1 MIIEFL
7 YLYKMFKE
15 MVSLRNNEETSRV
28 GKKWLQE
35 EDEELMREI
44 SDKKTFE
51 EIALNHK
58 RTIVGIKSRV
68 ISNILYLQYKD
79 GTKTIEDL
87 SSEYNIENDLI
98 IKYINKMEIKN
109 PNNEKVY
116 NKQDYEIK
124 TKVNIEL
131 LYDKIKS
138 LETKILTIEE
148 KLDSIITLISTQKRL
163 SITF

>member
-1 MIIEFL
+1 
-7 YLYKMFKE
+7 MFKD

-58 RTIVGIKSRV
+58 RTIGGIKSRV
-68 ISNILYLQYKD
+68 ISNILYLQYKNKS
-79 GTKTIEDL
+79 KTIDEL
-87 SSEYNIENDLI
+87 SSEYNIEIDLV
-98 IKYINKMEIKN
+98 IKYINKMEIRDSQQTNALQYIDKI
-109 PNNEKVY
+109 
-116 NKQDYEIK
+116 QDK
-124 TKVNIEL
+124 KSNDSNVNIEL

-148 KLDSIITLISTQKRL
+148 KLDSIIYLIT
-163 SITF
+163 

>member
-1 MIIEFL
+1 
-7 YLYKMFKE
+7 MFKE

-79 GTKTIEDL
+79 GTKTIEEL

-148 KLDSIITLISTQKRL
+148 KMDSIITLISTQKRL

>member
-1 MIIEFL
+1 
-7 YLYKMFKE
+7 MFK
-15 MVSLRNNEETSRV
+15 SLRNNEETSRV

-58 RTIVGIKSRV
+58 RTIGGIKSRV
-68 ISNILYLQYKD
+68 ICLILYLQYKD
-79 GTKTIEDL
+79 GTKTIEEL
-87 SSEYNIENDLI
+87 SSEYNIENDLV
-98 IKYINKMEIKN
+98 IKYIDKMEIRDSRQTNTLQYIDKMEI
-109 PNNEKVY
+109 NN
-116 NKQDYEIK
+116 NKKDYEIK

-131 LYDKIKS
+131 LYDKIIS

-148 KLDSIITLISTQKRL
+148 KLDSIITIISTQK
-163 SITF
+163 T

>member
-1 MIIEFL
+1 
-7 YLYKMFKE
+7 

-58 RTIVGIKSRV
+58 RTIGGIKSRV
-68 ISNILYLQYKD
+68 ISNILYLQYKNKS
-79 GTKTIEDL
+79 KTIDEL
-87 SSEYNIENDLI
+87 SSEYNIEIDLV
-98 IKYINKMEIKN
+98 IKYINKMEIRDSQQTNALQYIDKI
-109 PNNEKVY
+109 
-116 NKQDYEIK
+116 QDK
-124 TKVNIEL
+124 KSNDSNVNIEL

-148 KLDSIITLISTQKRL
+148 KLDSIIYLIT
-163 SITF
+163 

>member
-1 MIIEFL
+1 
-7 YLYKMFKE
+7 MFKE

-44 SDKKTFE
+44 SDKKTYE

-58 RTIVGIKSRV
+58 RTIGGIKSRA
-68 ISNILYLQYKD
+68 ICLILYLQYKD
-79 GTKTIEDL
+79 GTKTIEEL
-87 SSEYNIENDLI
+87 SSEYNIENDLV

-109 PNNEKVY
+109 PNNEK
-116 NKQDYEIK
+116 DYEIK

-131 LYDKIKS
+131 LYDKIIS

-148 KLDSIITLISTQKRL
+148 KLDSIITIISTQK
-163 SITF
+163 T

>member
-1 MIIEFL
+1 
-7 YLYKMFKE
+7 MFKE

-35 EDEELMREI
+35 EDELLMREI

-79 GTKTIEDL
+79 GTKTIEEL

>member
-1 MIIEFL
+1 
-7 YLYKMFKE
+7 MFKE

-58 RTIVGIKSRV
+58 RTIGGIKSRV
-68 ISNILYLQYKD
+68 ISNILYLQYKNKS
-79 GTKTIEDL
+79 KTIDEL
-87 SSEYNIENDLI
+87 SSEYNIEIDLV
-98 IKYINKMEIKN
+98 IKYINKMEIRDSQLTNALQYIDKI
-109 PNNEKVY
+109 
-116 NKQDYEIK
+116 QDK
-124 TKVNIEL
+124 KSNDSNVNIEL

-138 LETKILTIEE
+138 LETKILAIEG
-148 KLDSIITLISTQKRL
+148 KLDSIIYLIT
-163 SITF
+163 